1 MSVPTFIQ
9 NSRIGRVIYQI
20 RDGHLQISAS
30 KFGRGFNE
38 CRLALRS
45 LNPNYTPRFVRLYA
59 LLVIPFVLALL
70 CGVVIRGLF
79 HQTLIRQEALI
90 YIYQW
95 PVTFGVVFL
104 ILAIRGIRRV
114 EFFEF
119 RNHWGKPVLHIIR
132 ERKQAAECAAFITV
146 LVAHIELAQSD
157 LPPEERTKLLRQ
169 LVDDSTGASGL
180 RPGQDKWKVSIGLG
194 VLAVVFPLVPAVNY
208 SSDPSLFP
216 IIFLLCV
223 GGAGFSIFS
232 FLAKEPRRWWSVLGL
247 VLSLIPAY
255 FY

>member
-1 MSVPTFIQ
+1 MSLGPAQPQPKLHSSFCSSICAARHPVCFGTALWRSDPRLVSSNPYPPRSADLYLPVAGYFWGCFSNTG
-9 NSRIGRVIYQI
+9 NS
-20 RDGHLQISAS
+20 
-30 KFGRGFNE
+30 
-38 CRLALRS
+38 
-45 LNPNYTPRFVRLYA
+45 
-59 LLVIPFVLALL
+59 
-70 CGVVIRGLF
+70 
-79 HQTLIRQEALI
+79 
-90 YIYQW
+90 W
-95 PVTFGVVFL
+95 
-104 ILAIRGIRRV
+104 IRRV

-132 ERKQAAECAAFITV
+132 ERKQAADCAAFITA